1 MRAIGLYVAQATA
14 AGSRRSFGFE
24 SLKPIEPRG
33 NRRRA
38 RVGGWWEAP
47 ELEPFIPQLRNY
59 PR

>member
-1 MRAIGLYVAQATA
+1 VRAIGLYVAQATLA
-14 AGSRRSFGFE
+14 ASRRSFGFE
-24 SLKPIEPRG
+24 PLKPIEPRG

-38 RVGGWWEAP
+38 RLGALWEAP